1 VVEGLYSRI
10 VREIRPEAKIVT
22 PFTRLT
28 HEEAVRRFGSDK
40 PDLRFGIELADLTD
54 LAAGSGFRVFENAV
68 RTGGVVRGISVPGC
82 AEYTRKQIDELI
94 DLAKSSGAAG
104 LVTVA
109 YGVGAESIDAL
120 GENEIRSPIR
130 SHVSLEMLKEIGR
143 RTASKPGDL
152 VLIVAAS
159 PKVCSVALS
168 NLRTTLGRRLGLV
181 DDNVFHFAWITD
193 FPMFDWSDEL
203 KKWESAHNPFSAPR
217 AADVPLMDTDPG
229 KVHAQQFDLTC
240 NGWELGS
247 GSIRIHRPEV
257 LEKVFQIIGYT
268 AEDIA
273 IRFGH
278 FLTAFEYGVP
288 PHGGMGLGLD
298 RLCAL
303 LAGETSIR
311 EVIAFPKTQT
321 AVDPMFDS
329 PGPISAEQIAELH
342 IEIVVPEGSSPGR

>member
-54 LAAGSGFRVFENAV
+54 IAARSGFRVFENAV
-68 RTGGVVRGISVPGC
+68 RTGGVVRAIAAPGC
-82 AEYTRKQIDELI
+82 AEFTRKQIDELI
-94 DLAKSSGAAG
+94 DIAKSSGAAG
-104 LVTVA
+104 LVTIA
-109 YGVGAESIDAL
+109 YAGAAASIDSP
-120 GENEIRSPIR
+120 NVEIRSPIR
-130 SHVSLEMLKEIGR
+130 SHVSLETLKEIGR

-152 VLIVAAS
+152 VLIVAAN
-159 PKVCSVALS
+159 PRVCSVALS

-181 DDNVFHFAWITD
+181 DDNVFHFAWVTD
-193 FPMFDWSDEL
+193 FPMFEWSDDL
-203 KKWESAHNPFSAPR
+203 KNWESAHNPFSAPR
-217 AADVPLMDTDPG
+217 ATDMALMDTDPG

-247 GSIRIHRPEV
+247 GSIRIHRPEM
-257 LEKVFQIIGYT
+257 LEKVFRIIGYT
-268 AEDIA
+268 PEDVA

-298 RLCAL
+298 RLCAM

-329 PGPISAEQIAELH
+329 PGPISREQLDELH
-342 IEIVVPEGSSPGR
+342 IQIVEEEGGRAGAR